1 MTRRERQHKSVFARK
16 RRTKT
21 KELRSSILERQY
33 ERRNKLKRK
42 VQKNS
47 IGEHKGKPTIVSGF
61 LNFTKPSSDD
71 EWGDEFH
78 RWNR

>member
-1 MTRRERQHKSVFARK
+1 MKRRERQHKSVFARK

-42 VQKNS
+42 VQK
-47 IGEHKGKPTIVSGF
+47 
-61 LNFTKPSSDD
+61 LNRRTQ
-71 EWGDEFH
+71 
-78 RWNR
+78 R